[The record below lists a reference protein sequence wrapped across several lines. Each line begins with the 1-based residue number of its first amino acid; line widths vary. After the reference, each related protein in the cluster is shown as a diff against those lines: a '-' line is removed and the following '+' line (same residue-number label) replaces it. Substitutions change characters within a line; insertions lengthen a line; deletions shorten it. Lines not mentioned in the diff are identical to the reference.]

1 MIDEFVR
8 LGFKTFFVVNTHL
21 HDTQPLTEVLVDAQ
35 LKHGIKYGQ
44 IGWWQYIPSFTS
56 DLWESSNP
64 HGHAAEAGTSV
75 LLYLFPELVHMEVAA
90 STNSPFVNKWPGI
103 VNCVKYAEHTDT
115 GTLGDGTKGTV
126 EKGRITAVSYTHLWP
141 PPSTLSIRCLPFW
154 AVCCSAMRPFPESR
168 YCVPPSAPRES

>member
-1 MIDEFVR
+1 M
-8 LGFKTFFVVNTHL
+8 VNTHL
-21 HDTQPLTEVLVDAQ
+21 HNTQPLTEVLVDAQ
-35 LKHGIKYGQ
+35 LKHGIRYGQ

-126 EKGRITAVSYTHLWP
+126 EKGRITVERGVANIADY
-141 PPSTLSIRCLPFW
+141 IQNF
-154 AVCCSAMRPFPESR
+154 MEK
-168 YCVPPSAPRES
+168 